1 VGEKE
6 KSNYDIENE
15 NGILAILPL
24 QKDSFLEETRFSSN
38 EAFSC

>member
-1 VGEKE
+1 MGEKE
-6 KSNYDIENE
+6 KSNYDIE